1 MRRSFFFYIG
11 NVGLV
16 YVDCKVVN
24 SMPNK
29 TLYSK
34 QKIIHTYNILSSLDI
49 LPSLKERD
57 SVVIG
62 NCLRYRTYAT
72 SPLNRCPDSNNIL
85 CRMDIP
91 LCCVPLCEQD
101 FLRML
106 SGISFSWAGKLNR
119 PCFSLRM
126 DCFTQNTY
134 TDWNISQTQFLP
146 FCPGCGSRIEMLAV

>member
-1 MRRSFFFYIG
+1 MKTSGAGCVARSSFYIG
-11 NVGLV
+11 KVGLV

-62 NCLRYRTYAT
+62 NCLPRQVFRSLFPESMSRLLKY
-72 SPLNRCPDSNNIL
+72 SVPHGHSVVL
-85 CRMDIP
+85 CSA
-91 LCCVPLCEQD
+91 L
-101 FLRML
+101 
-106 SGISFSWAGKLNR
+106 
-119 PCFSLRM
+119 
-126 DCFTQNTY
+126 
-134 TDWNISQTQFLP
+134 
-146 FCPGCGSRIEMLAV
+146 

>member
-57 SVVIG
+57 SVVIR
-62 NCLRYRTYAT
+62 NCQRCRTYAT
-72 SPLNRCPDSNNIL
+72 SPLNRYTDSNNIL
-85 CRMDIP
+85 CRMDI
-91 LCCVPLCEQD
+91 LSCCVLLWEQD

-119 PCFSLRM
+119 PCFSLGM
-126 DCFTQNTY
+126 DCFAQFPGAN
-134 TDWNISQTQFLP
+134 WNIAQT
-146 FCPGCGSRIEMLAV
+146 